1 MPLYGQS
8 GYGSGK
14 YGVADGGPIYS
25 LSLYY
30 YLALVTS
37 EYRMATN
44 FLANLTSS
52 IQLFEDV
59 MTCNGLMTEAF
70 DLDSAAGVQL
80 DVLGQIAGV
89 SRTVNFQPSDSV
101 SPVLDDATYRILI
114 QATIA
119 ANQWKGTQSEL
130 YPIWQALFPSG
141 SIKIIDNQNMSCTI
155 LLAGSFTSI
164 VQDLITNG
172 YIVPRPE
179 GVEYTYEYSNLP
191 IFGFGENDSFIG
203 GFGTGLWAG

>member
-14 YGVADGGPIYS
+14 YGIADGGPIYS

-59 MTCNGLMTEAF
+59 MNCNGLMTEAF
-70 DLDSAAGVQL
+70 DLGSAAGVQL
-80 DVLGQIAGV
+80 DVPGQIAGV

-101 SPVLDDATYRILI
+101 SPVLDDTTYRILI

-130 YPIWQALFPSG
+130 YPIWQTLFPG
-141 SIKIIDNQNMSCTI
+141 GRIVIQDEQNMSCVII
-155 LLAGSFTSI
+155 LSGVFTSI
-164 VQDLITNG
+164 VQDLITHG

-179 GVEYTYEYSNLP
+179 GVNYSYTFSTLP
-191 IFGFGENDSFIG
+191 V
-203 GFGTGLWAG
+203 FGTDESNAFIAGVDIGHLT

>member
-70 DLDSAAGVQL
+70 DLGSAAGVQL

-101 SPVLDDATYRILI
+101 SPVLDDTTYRILI

-130 YPIWQALFPSG
+130 YPIWQTLFPGG
-141 SIKIIDNQNMSCTI
+141 SIVIQDEQNMSCVII
-155 LLAGSFTSI
+155 LSGVFTSI

-179 GVEYTYEYSNLP
+179 GVNYSYTFSTLP
-191 IFGFGENDSFIG
+191 V
-203 GFGTGLWAG
+203 FGTDESNAFIAGVDVGHLT

>member
-59 MTCNGLMTEAF
+59 MTCNGLMT
-70 DLDSAAGVQL
+70 
-80 DVLGQIAGV
+80 
-89 SRTVNFQPSDSV
+89 
-101 SPVLDDATYRILI
+101 
-114 QATIA
+114 
-119 ANQWKGTQSEL
+119 
-130 YPIWQALFPSG
+130 
-141 SIKIIDNQNMSCTI
+141 
-155 LLAGSFTSI
+155 
-164 VQDLITNG
+164 
-172 YIVPRPE
+172 
-179 GVEYTYEYSNLP
+179 
-191 IFGFGENDSFIG
+191 
-203 GFGTGLWAG
+203 

>member
-70 DLDSAAGVQL
+70 DLGSAAGVQL
-80 DVLGQIAGV
+80 DVLGQISGV

-130 YPIWQALFPSG
+130 YPIWQTLFPG
-141 SIKIIDNQNMSCTI
+141 GRIVIQDEQNMSCVII
-155 LLAGSFTSI
+155 LSGVFTSI
-164 VQDLITNG
+164 VQDLIAHG

-179 GVEYTYEYSNLP
+179 AVNYSYTFSTLP
-191 IFGFGENDSFIG
+191 V
-203 GFGTGLWAG
+203 FGTDESNAFIAGVDVGHLT

>member
-70 DLDSAAGVQL
+70 DLGSAAGVQL

-101 SPVLDDATYRILI
+101 SPVLDDTTYRILI
-114 QATIA
+114 QTTIA

-130 YPIWQALFPSG
+130 YPIWQTLFPGG
-141 SIKIIDNQNMSCTI
+141 SIVIQDEQNMSCVII
-155 LLAGSFTSI
+155 LSGVFTSI
-164 VQDLITNG
+164 VQDLITHG

-179 GVEYTYEYSNLP
+179 GVNYSYTFSTLP
-191 IFGFGENDSFIG
+191 V
-203 GFGTGLWAG
+203 FGTDESNAFIAGVDVGHLT

>member
-70 DLDSAAGVQL
+70 DLGSAAGVQL

-101 SPVLDDATYRILI
+101 SPVLDDTTYRILI

-130 YPIWQALFPSG
+130 YPIWQTLFPG
-141 SIKIIDNQNMSCTI
+141 GRIVIQDEQNMSCVII
-155 LLAGSFTSI
+155 LSGVFTSI
-164 VQDLITNG
+164 VQDLITHG

-179 GVEYTYEYSNLP
+179 AVNYSYTFSTLP
-191 IFGFGENDSFIG
+191 V
-203 GFGTGLWAG
+203 FGTDESNAFIAGVDVGHLT

>member
-59 MTCNGLMTEAF
+59 MTCTGLMTEAF
-70 DLDSAAGVQL
+70 DLGSAAGVQL

-101 SPVLDDATYRILI
+101 SPVLDDTTYRILI

-130 YPIWQALFPSG
+130 YPIWQTLFPG
-141 SIKIIDNQNMSCTI
+141 GRIVIQDEQNMSCVII
-155 LLAGSFTSI
+155 LSGVFTSI

-179 GVEYTYEYSNLP
+179 GVNYSYAFSTLP
-191 IFGFGENDSFIG
+191 V
-203 GFGTGLWAG
+203 FGTDESNAFIAGVDVGHLT